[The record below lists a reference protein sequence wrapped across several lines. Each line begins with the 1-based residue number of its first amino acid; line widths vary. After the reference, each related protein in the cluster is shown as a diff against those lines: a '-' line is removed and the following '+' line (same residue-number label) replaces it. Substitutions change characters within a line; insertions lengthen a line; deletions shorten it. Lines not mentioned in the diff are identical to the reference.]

1 VLLLC
6 RQNNCFSADDAAMA
20 TGANGETSEI
30 EEIADDQIGAGS
42 PQKDAKADAVGERAE
57 V

>member
-1 VLLLC
+1 
-6 RQNNCFSADDAAMA
+6 MA
-20 TGANGETSEI
+20 TGADGETSEI

-57 V
+57 VWGSGV